1 MINAISKGREKK
13 QLQMR
18 NTRLLKPQ
26 KKKSTA
32 YQTDLISAGSILVDH
47 KQASRL
53 VDHLQ
58 LAIDHD
64 DQMKG
69 KEL

>member
-1 MINAISKGREKK
+1 MLYQKGEKK
-13 QLQMR
+13 
-18 NTRLLKPQ
+18 NSCKWEIHDYWNHK

-53 VDHLQ
+53 VDHL
-58 LAIDHD
+58 
-64 DQMKG
+64 
-69 KEL
+69 